1 MSEKILVVDDNLM
14 TLDLVSRSLSRV
26 GYEVVTAENGPDAL
40 NLVDEGRPDLIILD
54 VMMPDMD
61 GYEVCRLVREKP
73 NTTRLPILMLTA
85 LESLEE
91 KIKGF
96 EAGADDYMTKPFQPA
111 ELQARVQVLLRR
123 VARATGELT
132 QLTGKVIA
140 VFSLRGGVGV
150 STVAVNLATALAQIW
165 EAPTALMDLSLIAG
179 QSALLL
185 NLSLRHTWADIVE
198 IPEEEID
205 NELLNELLLPHASG
219 VHVLAA
225 PRYPQQSELLTN
237 DKVTHVID
245 MLSQR
250 FHYVVLDLP
259 HDFHET
265 TLAGLDSADQIL
277 TLMSPELASVLSMD
291 TTLEVFDTLEYPPV
305 KYRIAINQ
313 TIGRG
318 GLSLE
323 DIEGALKRSIDLVI
337 PHDVDTFVNAINL
350 GVPPVFGAP
359 NTRVAAL
366 LEDYAFHLSKDEHR
380 KNRPKNPSDA
390 WKRVSRRM
398 SKHRK

>member
-1 MSEKILVVDDNLM
+1 MAEKILVVDDNLM

-26 GYEVVTAENGPDAL
+26 GYEVHTAENGPDAL
-40 NLVDEGRPDLIILD
+40 ALVDEFRPDLIILD

-73 NTTRLPILMLTA
+73 QTSRLPILMLTA

-132 QLTGKVIA
+132 QLTGKVIG

-150 STVAVNLATALAQIW
+150 STVAVNIATALAQIW
-165 EAPTALMDLSLIAG
+165 GEPAALMDLSLVAG
-179 QSALLL
+179 QTALLL

-219 VHVLAA
+219 VQVLAA

-237 DKVTHVID
+237 DKVSHVID

-265 TLAGLDSADQIL
+265 TLAGLDACDQVI
-277 TLMSPELASVLSMD
+277 TLMAPELASVLAMD
-291 TTLEVFDTLEYPPV
+291 TTLEVFDTLEYSSA
-305 KYRIAINQ
+305 KFRLAINQ
-313 TIGRG
+313 IIARG
-318 GLSLE
+318 GLGLE

-337 PHDVDTFVNAINL
+337 PYDVETFVNAINL

-366 LEDYAFHLSKDEHR
+366 LEDYAYHLSKEEHR
-380 KNRPKNPSDA
+380 RNRPKSPTDA
-390 WKRVSRRM
+390 WKRVNRRM
-398 SKHRK
+398 GQHRK